1 MLPLKEG
8 LPRPLCFAPSGKEFK
23 VLKVSGESSIAH
35 HLASL
40 GIVSDSKITV
50 LSQEGSGTVILVKE
64 SRLALNRDVARH
76 ILVA

>member
-1 MLPLKEG
+1 M
-8 LPRPLCFAPSGKEFK
+8 PLCFAPSGTEFK

>member
-1 MLPLKEG
+1 M
-8 LPRPLCFAPSGKEFK
+8 PLCFAPSGKEFK

-64 SRLALNRDVARH
+64 SR
-76 ILVA
+76 

>member
-1 MLPLKEG
+1 M
-8 LPRPLCFAPSGKEFK
+8 PLCFAPCGKEFK

>member
-1 MLPLKEG
+1 M
-8 LPRPLCFAPSGKEFK
+8 PLCFAPSGKEFK
-23 VLKVSGESSIAH
+23 VLKVGGESSIAR